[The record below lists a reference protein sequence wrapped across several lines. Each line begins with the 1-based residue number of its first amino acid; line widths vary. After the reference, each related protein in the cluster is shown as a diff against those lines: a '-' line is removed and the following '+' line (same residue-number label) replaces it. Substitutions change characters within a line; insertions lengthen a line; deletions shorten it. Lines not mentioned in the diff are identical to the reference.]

1 MDQTIGAP
9 VHHVLDTVS
18 ISVAT
23 RISCSWGSSLRIAQ
37 ATDLPA
43 LRWRPIEFV
52 NLVVGAPVH
61 HMLNASVRVSNGIA
75 SGQLSPLGVAQLA
88 DLPDAARGR
97 PPEFVDLV
105 VGTPI
110 HHMLNTGLRVAT
122 GVTSCQLRADCVAQF
137 ADLPAAA
144 SWRPPKFV
152 NLIVHTPVDEVLH
165 TAVLNV
171 AARISGRRQAPRS
184 SAKCAHLPPPAG
196 CPPNS

>member
-43 LRWRPIEFV
+43 LR
-52 NLVVGAPVH
+52 
-61 HMLNASVRVSNGIA
+61 
-75 SGQLSPLGVAQLA
+75 
-88 DLPDAARGR
+88 GR
-97 PPEFVDLV
+97 PQEFVDLV

-110 HHMLNTGLRVAT
+110 HHMLNPGLRVAT